1 MVSAWVILGR
11 LTLSFGG
18 DDGLRAQEQEG
29 PDVLPARQGGHAPER
44 PPAADLLLRARR
56 EARRG
61 PGEDPRRV
69 PDRRERPH
77 RAALPEEGLSLPG
90 LGPLSTLPL
99 TSASRS
105 AGPPGH

>member
-1 MVSAWVILGR
+1 MASAWVILGR

-29 PDVLPARQGGHAPER
+29 PDVLPARQGGHPPER

-61 PGEDPRRV
+61 PGEDPRRIQ
-69 PDRRERPH
+69 DRRERPP

-90 LGPLSTLPL
+90 PGRPQPLPL
-99 TSASRS
+99 TLTSTSRS
-105 AGPPGH
+105 A